1 MRKKRPEFHMTLRQF
16 YDWQTLGGAK
26 DVSRLVA
33 ALEDREISWCMI
45 GGLAVNH
52 WANEPMATA
61 DVDMVIVSDK
71 IEESAEALK
80 GLGFTENRFPWSI
93 NFKGESKVS
102 IQISTEA
109 MYLDFPKRAVP
120 ANVHGIL
127 MRVAS
132 LEDTMAGKLKAYQ
145 ESQRRPSKRQK
156 DLSDISRLLE
166 AHPAIQSQIPQA
178 VLDRLER

>member
-1 MRKKRPEFHMTLRQF
+1 MTMRQF

-33 ALEDREISWCMI
+33 AFEEREIPWCMI

-52 WANEPMATA
+52 WAEEPMATA
-61 DVDMVIVSDK
+61 DVDLVIVSEQ
-71 IEESAEALK
+71 IEPAAEILRN
-80 GLGFTENRFPWSI
+80 LGFSEKRFDWSI

-102 IQISTEA
+102 IQVSTEE
-109 MYLDFPKRAVP
+109 MYLDFPSRSVA

-132 LEDTMAGKLKAYQ
+132 LEDTLTGKLSAYL
-145 ESQRRPSKRQK
+145 EPQRRKTK
-156 DLSDISRLLE
+156 KIKVILDIGRLVE
-166 AHPAIQSQIPQA
+166 AHPHLTKNLPRQ
-178 VLDRLER
+178 VLAKLENP

>member
-1 MRKKRPEFHMTLRQF
+1 MTLRQF

-33 ALEDREISWCMI
+33 ALEEREISWCMI

-52 WANEPMATA
+52 WAAEPMATA
-61 DVDMVIVSDK
+61 DVDMVIVADRV
-71 IEESAEALK
+71 EEAAEALES
-80 GLGFTENRFPWSI
+80 LGFSQQRFAWSI

-102 IQISTEA
+102 IQISTEE
-109 MYLDFPKRAVP
+109 MYLEFPNRAVP

-132 LEDTMAGKLKAYQ
+132 LEDTLAGKLAAYR
-145 ESQRRPSKRQK
+145 EPERRPTKKLK
-156 DLSDISRLLE
+156 DLLDIGRLVE
-166 AHPAIQSQIPQA
+166 THPELAKTLPEDILA
-178 VLDRLER
+178 KLDP

>member
-1 MRKKRPEFHMTLRQF
+1 MTLRQF

-33 ALEDREISWCMI
+33 ALEEREISWCMI

-52 WANEPMATA
+52 WADEPMATA
-61 DVDMVIVSDK
+61 DVDIVIVSDK
-71 IEESAEALK
+71 VEEAAEALK
-80 GLGFTENRFPWSI
+80 SLGFSENRFQWSI

-102 IQISTEA
+102 IQISTEE
-109 MYLDFPKRAVP
+109 MYLDFPKRSVP

-132 LEDTMAGKLKAYQ
+132 LEDTLAGKLAAYQ
-145 ESQRRPSKRQK
+145 EPQRRPTKKLK
-156 DLSDISRLLE
+156 DILDIGRLVE
-166 AHPAIQSQIPQA
+166 AHPE
-178 VLDRLER
+178 LLEKLPSDIAAKLNP